1 MENNKMLLVYG
12 LSSEEMS
19 HLKGTNLTIKEIT
32 GELTSMKIG
41 QIIEGLKFE
50 IYHKTLPQEK
60 VVLFNNFSDED
71 LNIGIKFVRA
81 IIGREGIMAVVTPTS
96 REWTFDYLLEHLM
109 EERQWF
115 KDKEAEE
122 KAKLQK

>member
-1 MENNKMLLVYG
+1 MLLVYG

-19 HLKGTNLTIKEIT
+19 HLKGTNLTIKEV
-32 GELTSMKIG
+32 TSEMTAMKIG

-50 IYHKTLPQEK
+50 IHHKSLPQEK

-96 REWTFDYLLEHLM
+96 IEWTFDYLLEHLM
-109 EERQWF
+109 EEREWF
-115 KDKEAEE
+115 KQKEAEE
-122 KAKLQK
+122 KEKQQG

>member
-1 MENNKMLLVYG
+1 MLLVYG
-12 LSSEEMS
+12 LSSEEMN

-32 GELTSMKIG
+32 SEMTSMKIG

-50 IYHKTLPQEK
+50 IYNKTLPQEK
-60 VVLFNNFSDED
+60 VVLLNNFSDED

-96 REWTFDYLLEHLM
+96 IDWTFDYLLEHLM
-109 EERQWF
+109 EEREWF
-115 KDKEAEE
+115 KQKEAEE
-122 KAKLQK
+122 KQK

>member
-12 LSSEEMS
+12 LSSEEMN

-32 GELTSMKIG
+32 SEMTSMKIG
-41 QIIEGLKFE
+41 QIIEGLKFQV
-50 IYHKTLPQEK
+50 YDKSLPQEK

-81 IIGREGIMAVVTPTS
+81 IIGREAIMAVVTPTS
-96 REWTFDYLLEHLM
+96 IEWTFDYLLEHLM
-109 EERQWF
+109 EEREWF
-115 KDKEAEE
+115 KQKEAKE
-122 KAKLQK
+122 KKKK

>member
-12 LSSEEMS
+12 LSSEELN

-32 GELTSMKIG
+32 SEMTSMKIG

-50 IYHKTLPQEK
+50 IHDKVLPQEK

-96 REWTFDYLLEHLM
+96 IEWTFDYLLEHLM

-122 KAKLQK
+122 KAKLKK